1 MKGMNDMNY
10 YLLFSDGT
18 WATVSDESKIDTIVE
33 HHRFPFPIDRKG
45 DHRRWVK
52 IFPADSIDFYELR
65 KNI

>member
-1 MKGMNDMNY
+1 MEY

-18 WATVSDESKIDTIVE
+18 WATTSDESKIDTIIE
-33 HHRFPFPIDRKG
+33 RHRFPFPIDIKG

-52 IFPADSIDFYELR
+52 IFPVDAISICELR